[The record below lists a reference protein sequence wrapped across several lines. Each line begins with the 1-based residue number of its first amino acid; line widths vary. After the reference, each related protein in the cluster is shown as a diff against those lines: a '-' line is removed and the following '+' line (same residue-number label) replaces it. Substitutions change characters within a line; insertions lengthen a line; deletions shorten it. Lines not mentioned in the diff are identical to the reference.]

1 MRHISQIKDIVLNN
15 PYKYIVNN
23 YQPEKIPQVES
34 PNLSALSKHYPKDYD
49 DEQKHKAPATPD
61 INKIAVRVSVK
72 RKEQESRVPAQ
83 SALSSIKA
91 PNDYFIDDQLPKQK
105 RILQ

>member
-34 PNLSALSKHYPKDYD
+34 LNHSALSKNYPNDYE
-49 DEQKHKAPATPD
+49 DEHDLKHKSSGISD
-61 INKIAVRVSVK
+61 LNNIAVRVSVK
-72 RKEQESRVPAQ
+72 KRDLESRIPAQ
-83 SALSSIKA
+83 SALS
-91 PNDYFIDDQLPKQK
+91 
-105 RILQ
+105 